1 MNEDKLFKCDENSRD
16 KFKEFLLKNNYA
28 TQVTL
33 LPDTDYQD
41 VMFIDKKNIE
51 HYVEIKHRD
60 IKYLKYDDLYL
71 EEKKYNNLLR
81 IAGSYGYIINFFG
94 EDMSKLMIHNYS
106 QYKDARM
113 EYFTASKYT
122 VKYSEAQLKE
132 VRCIEAKKGSFFIY
146 DKILQNYK
154 KVDYDTF
161 IQ

>member
-1 MNEDKLFKCDENSRD
+1 
-16 KFKEFLLKNNYA
+16 
-28 TQVTL
+28 
-33 LPDTDYQD
+33 
-41 VMFIDKKNIE
+41 
-51 HYVEIKHRD
+51 
-60 IKYLKYDDLYL
+60 
-71 EEKKYNNLLR
+71 
-81 IAGSYGYIINFFG
+81 
-94 EDMSKLMIHNYS
+94 MSKLMIHNYY